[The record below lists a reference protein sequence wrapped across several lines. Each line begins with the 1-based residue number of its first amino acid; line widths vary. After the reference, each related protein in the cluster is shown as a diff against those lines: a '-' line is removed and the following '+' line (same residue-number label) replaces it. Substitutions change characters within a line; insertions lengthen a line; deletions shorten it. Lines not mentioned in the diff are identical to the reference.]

1 MTGDGA
7 ALQRIPVVRARVTV
21 TELVTGASMTVTGA
35 ARLDWCAAVT
45 TANSSEL
52 TTMRRTT
59 AVRDQGLEELVEDI
73 HPSQT
78 GVPGQTGGAWLLELS
93 RGNRSADYSS
103 AVSLTAAWA
112 PGTLSRDIPTLS
124 VEDINVLKIR
134 DHTISHITTIIIHL
148 VSKCIFFQ

>member
-59 AVRDQGLEELVEDI
+59 AVRDQLLEDLVEVI
-73 HPSQT
+73 QPGNHPAGDP
-78 GVPGQTGGAWLLELS
+78 GVPGGAWLLELS
-93 RGNRSADYSS
+93 RGNRSAGNSS
-103 AVSLTAAWA
+103 ALSTTAGWE
-112 PGTLSRDIPTLS
+112 PGTLSRDTQTL
-124 VEDINVLKIR
+124 NVFKVFK
-134 DHTISHITTIIIHL
+134 L
-148 VSKCIFFQ
+148 VSHQ